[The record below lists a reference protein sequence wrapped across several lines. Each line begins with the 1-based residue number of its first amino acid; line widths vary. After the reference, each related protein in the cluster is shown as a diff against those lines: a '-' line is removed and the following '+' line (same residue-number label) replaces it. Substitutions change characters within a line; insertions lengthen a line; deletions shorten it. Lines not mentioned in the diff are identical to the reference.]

1 MSTDTTAWG
10 VVVPDLPGCFLAAN
24 EGIDQAIE
32 NAKEAIALLDRTAK
46 SAG

>member
-1 MSTDTTAWG
+1 MSTDTTVWG
-10 VVVPDLPGCFLAAN
+10 VVVPDLPGCFLAAI

-32 NAKEAIALLDRTAK
+32 NAKEAISLLDHKAK